1 MTGTDVEQL
10 RTIPLFAEVDDAHLE
25 AIAAMATTF
34 EVDAGYVLAE
44 RGQPGT
50 GMFVV
55 LEGTVEVVLP
65 DAPSV
70 QLGPG
75 EFFGELSLLTDSGR
89 LARVRAATR
98 VRGLAIERTAF
109 LQLIHEEPRIA
120 LAMLPTLARRLASVE
135 AGS

>member
-1 MTGTDVEQL
+1 MSGTDVDQL
-10 RTIPLFAEVDDAHLE
+10 RTIPLFADVDEAHLE
-25 AIAAMATTF
+25 AMAAMATTF
-34 EVDAGYVLAE
+34 EVEAGYVLAE

-75 EFFGELSLLTDSGR
+75 EFFGELSLLTDSNR
-89 LARVRAATR
+89 LARVRAVTP
-98 VRGLAIERTAF
+98 VRALAIERSAF
-109 LQLIHEEPRIA
+109 LELIREEPRIA
-120 LAMLPTLARRLASVE
+120 LAMLPVLARRLAAAE
-135 AGS
+135 TGP